1 MKIQNIHISSYKNIT
16 EQTLA
21 LSDDKYTTLIGT
33 NGSGKSNWLEAIS
46 SIFLGLYMK
55 QPNEMEYSMEYSL
68 GGGLYQANNGI
79 VTQSGKK
86 VSDISQILPDKVIAC
101 YSGEDQRLWNKFYK
115 PHYDKFFNDAV
126 KNVYQ
131 EPEMIYINKHHW
143 IIALISLL
151 CSEKSEI
158 KQFLSSIFGVEG
170 EIDKSEI
177 SVSFNFNDGN
187 LDKFKQTDAVKFAKR
202 LRTEEDL
209 RVSHIASYEIGANT
223 NDEYCR
229 KLYFYLY
236 LLSLPKINDINK
248 VSKAIE
254 GIDISINGYNID
266 SLSEGHKKLIL
277 IKFIT
282 SIIGTENSLILLDE
296 PDAHTHIASKRDI
309 LTSIHDCPAQTIL
322 TTHSPVFINMM
333 NMDNLRYVESG
344 CIISMDRIKAITRIA
359 DGSIS
364 ILEGAIIAASKKIII
379 TEGPDDV
386 KHIKAAILA
395 LANITPKYIALL
407 NIPIVFQ
414 GGAKLAEDYY
424 KSVLEPVYDNL
435 ENVVFVF
442 DYDSE
447 GREGVKLIDKLGK
460 DKIKHLY
467 YYDNYPITENMHDFY
482 LEDFYPRTVYPDI
495 DLPTINNEPHF
506 FEMKRC
512 GSMAK
517 SVKERLQKKI
527 NKGELKGEDFYGFA
541 NFLDQ
546 LLDIFNN

>member
-1 MKIQNIHISSYKNIT
+1 MKISNIHISSYKNIKG
-16 EQTLA
+16 QTLT
-21 LSDDKYTTLIGT
+21 LSNDRYTTLIGT
-33 NGSGKSNWLEAIS
+33 NGSGKSNWLEALS

-55 QPNEMEYSMEYSL
+55 QPNEIEYRMEYSL
-68 GGGLYQANNGI
+68 GDVIYQANNGI

-86 VSDISQILPDKVIAC
+86 VSDISRILPDKVIAC

-126 KNVYQ
+126 KNVYL
-131 EPEMIYINKHHW
+131 EPEMIYINKDHW

-151 CSEKSEI
+151 CSEKPEV

-170 EIDKSEI
+170 ELDKSEI
-177 SVSFNFNDGN
+177 SVSLNFNSGN
-187 LDKFKQTDAVKFAKR
+187 IDKFKQTDAAKFVRR
-202 LRTEEDL
+202 LKAEEDL
-209 RVSHIASYEIGANT
+209 RISHIASYEIGAKT

-236 LLSLPKINDINK
+236 LLSLPIINEVNK

-309 LTSIHDCPAQTIL
+309 LASIQECLGQTIL
-322 TTHSPVFINMM
+322 TTHSPVFIDMM
-333 NMDNLRYVESG
+333 DFENLRYVEYG
-344 CIISMDRIKAITRIA
+344 DIVDMDRIKAITKIA

-364 ILEGAIIAASKKIII
+364 ILEGALIAASKKIII

-386 KHIKAAILA
+386 KHIKAAISA
-395 LANITPKYIALL
+395 LVNVDPKYSALFH
-407 NIPIVFQ
+407 IPIVFQ
-414 GGAKLAEDYY
+414 GGAKLVEEYY

-435 ENVVFVF
+435 ENVIFVF

-447 GREGVKLIDKLGK
+447 GRDGVKLVNKLGK
-460 DKIKHLY
+460 EKIKHLY
-467 YYDNYPITENMHDFY
+467 YYDSYPIPENTHDFY
-482 LEDFYPRTVYPDI
+482 LEDFYPRTVYPEI
-495 DLPTINNEPHF
+495 ILPNINKEPSF
-506 FEMKRC
+506 YEMKRC
-512 GSMAK
+512 GSLTK
-517 SVKERLQKKI
+517 SVKDKLQKMI
-527 NKGELKGEDFYGFA
+527 DRGELKGENFNGFS
-541 NFLDQ
+541 NFLNE
-546 LLDIFNN
+546 LIRIFDN